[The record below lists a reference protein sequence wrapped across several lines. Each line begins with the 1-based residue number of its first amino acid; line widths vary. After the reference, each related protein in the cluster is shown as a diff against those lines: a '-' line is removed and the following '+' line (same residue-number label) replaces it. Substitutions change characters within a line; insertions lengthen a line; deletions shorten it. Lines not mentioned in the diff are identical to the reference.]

1 MEEKTRKI
9 IERIITIKVNLM
21 FMIVFAGAMLYAAE
35 MLGEAVRIREIL
47 FWASI
52 LLMIM
57 LQVIP
62 PMRKALDTTEELITS
77 KLYGKN
83 NNGE

>member
-1 MEEKTRKI
+1 MDKKTKKT
-9 IERIITIKVNLM
+9 IERIAIIKVNLM

-47 FWASI
+47 FWASM

-57 LQVIP
+57 FQVIP
-62 PMRKALDTTEELITS
+62 PMRKALDTTEEWVTS
-77 KLYGKN
+77 KRDAKRGN
-83 NNGE
+83 